1 MTAGGLN
8 SGSHECAQA
17 LYILRY
23 LPNPKG
29 EREAGGDYVGGVCD
43 PMCVEARDGCMT
55 SSPATPHL
63 TF

>member
-43 PMCVEARDGCMT
+43 HLCVEARD
-55 SSPATPHL
+55 
-63 TF
+63 